1 MNVYWMQR
9 PREITRAT
17 NSSSGA
23 LALVLQI
30 ERYERWW
37 QWWWQVLARF
47 NFKCREKVTQAEDT
61 ALLLFAKNPFGIL
74 KCHLLSINLLL
85 GLEPPTLRQ

>member
-23 LALVLQI
+23 LVLQI
-30 ERYERWW
+30 ERYERWQLATRW
-37 QWWWQVLARF
+37 QWQWQVLARH

-61 ALLLFAKNPFGIL
+61 ELSYFLQKILLEF
-74 KCHLLSINLLL
+74 
-85 GLEPPTLRQ
+85 

>member
-1 MNVYWMQR
+1 MQR
-9 PREITRAT
+9 PPEITRAT

-30 ERYERWW
+30 ERYEWW

-47 NFKCREKVTQAEDT
+47 NFKCREKVTPAEDT
-61 ALLLFAKNPFGIL
+61 E
-74 KCHLLSINLLL
+74 LSYFLQKSFWNFKVS
-85 GLEPPTLRQ
+85 PSKY